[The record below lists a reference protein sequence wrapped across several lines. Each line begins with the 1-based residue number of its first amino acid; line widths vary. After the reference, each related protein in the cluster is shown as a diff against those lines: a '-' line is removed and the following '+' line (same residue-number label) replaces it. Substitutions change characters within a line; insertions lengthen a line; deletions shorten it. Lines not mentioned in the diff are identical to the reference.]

1 ALVGL
6 LAAGQFLD
14 QVDDGGHTGGSTDQ
28 NHVVDGAQLDARV
41 LDDLLEGGLGPLDQ
55 VGGQALELG
64 AGELLVQ
71 VQRSLGGGRDV
82 GQVDLRL
89 AGAGEFDLGLLG
101 GLTQTLQGHLVLG
114 QVDALRILEAF
125 DQPVDDGLV
134 PVVTTEVVVTVGGL
148 DLHDA
153 VTDLQEGDVE
163 GTTTEV
169 VDEDGGLVL
178 LLQVVGQGGRGRLV
192 DDAQDVQARDRACFL
207 GGLALGVAEVGGN
220 GDDRVGDVLTQV
232 GLGVALE
239 LLQHESTDLLRVE
252 GLVVDLDGPVGADV
266 AFDRADGPVDVGD
279 CLALGDL

>member
-1 ALVGL
+1 
-6 LAAGQFLD
+6 
-14 QVDDGGHTGGSTDQ
+14 
-28 NHVVDGAQLDARV
+28 
-41 LDDLLEGGLGPLDQ
+41 DDLLEGGLGPLDQ

-169 VDEDGGLVL
+169 VDEDGGLRSDL
-178 LLQVVGQGGRGRLV
+178 GL
-192 DDAQDVQARDRACFL
+192 L
-207 GGLALGVAEVGGN
+207 GGLTQTLQGHLVLGQVDALRILEAFDQPVDDGLVPVVTTEVVVTVGGL
-220 GDDRVGDVLTQV
+220 DLHDAVTDLQEGDV
-232 GLGVALE
+232 
-239 LLQHESTDLLRVE
+239 E
-252 GLVVDLDGPVGADV
+252 GTTTEVVDEDGG
-266 AFDRADGPVDVGD
+266 
-279 CLALGDL
+279 L